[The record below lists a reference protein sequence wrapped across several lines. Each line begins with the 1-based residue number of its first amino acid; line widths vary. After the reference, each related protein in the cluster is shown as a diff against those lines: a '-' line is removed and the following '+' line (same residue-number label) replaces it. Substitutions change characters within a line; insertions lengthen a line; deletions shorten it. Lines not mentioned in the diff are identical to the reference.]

1 VLRQPAATA
10 TESWLDELG
19 RGAGRR
25 ERAGRSVWL
34 AVASSSRLGS
44 PGCCLRA
51 PPSGMGLAASYK
63 SPTARRPAMI
73 LKAVWPIQTSSME
86 RTRTGPGLAGAKG
99 RLPRAGP

>member
-44 PGCCLRA
+44 PGCCLLA
-51 PPSGMGLAASYK
+51 PPSGMGACGVVQITYS
-63 SPTARRPAMI
+63 
-73 LKAVWPIQTSSME
+73 QTSGHDPQGSV
-86 RTRTGPGLAGAKG
+86 ANSNVI
-99 RLPRAGP
+99 